1 MFHRCTVPAT
11 LIAASLVAPLA
22 AQAAEIVLHPSAVD
36 ASLRREVFNRNGR
49 YVLSGDPRTCA
60 WAGVDSP
67 QSSFRDGRY
76 FLRMRFQSSAA
87 VLVNN
92 QCVGGGDQFWMT
104 ISAEPFAQGE
114 TIGLRDARLEEGKE
128 VYRPLIQLF
137 LTNIAPSAIRLN
149 LRDEVAR
156 MLTDPRNPY
165 TVSVPMIAVQSLT
178 VRENRLD
185 VKFDFRLEA
194 K

>member
-1 MFHRCTVPAT
+1 MLPSVLLAGCV
-11 LIAASLVAPLA
+11 LVVAA
-22 AQAAEIVLHPSAVD
+22 AQVRAAEIVLHPSAVD
-36 ASLRREVFNRNGR
+36 ATLRREVFNRNGR

-76 FLRMRFQSSAA
+76 YLRVRFQSSAA
-87 VLVNN
+87 VPLNN

-114 TIGLRDARLEEGKE
+114 TVGLRNARLEEGKE

-137 LTNIAPSAIRLN
+137 LTNVAPSAIRIN
-149 LRDEVAR
+149 LRDEVGK
-156 MLTDPRNPY
+156 MLSDPRNPY
-165 TVSVPMIAVQSLT
+165 TVSVPMIEVQSVA

-194 K
+194 R